1 MTTKTHKYNP
11 LPAKLEMIILDELY
25 TMQVVRL
32 WNNYCTDQSLEEAII
47 HPFCAEIID
56 TVLKHWAPSDILFGL
71 QHSDE
76 RDAWFKVSEST
87 SEILCFP
94 EWEVSDHIDLN
105 ALIDWLVEDD
115 RYQEYTEFASVSK
128 VEI

>member
-11 LPAKLEMIILDELY
+11 LPAKLELIILDELY

-32 WNNYCTDQSLEEAII
+32 WNNYCTDQILEEDII
-47 HPFCAEIID
+47 HPFYADIID

-71 QHSDE
+71 QRSDE